1 VPTASCNG
9 CGQEIAI
16 PDGIKRGDIFECDCP
31 NCAGLSLR
39 ASEKDGIWSVTPV
52 KTASCAIGEETII
65 LPDEVRPGNIIE
77 CHGVKQRVTYA
88 YGAYALEKIKK

>member
-16 PDGIKRGDIFECDCP
+16 PDGIKRGEIFECDCP

-39 ASEKDGIWSVTPV
+39 ASEKDGVWSVTEV
-52 KTASCAIGEETII
+52 KKASCAVGDETLI
-65 LPDEVRPGNIIE
+65 LSDDVKVGDIIE
-77 CHGVKQRVTYA
+77 CHGIKQRVTYA
-88 YGAYALEKIKK
+88 YGTYALEKTQ